1 MIKKVRE
8 KTKGWQIHKQLIV
21 LILLTGMVS
30 VLLFEVLWLNKWNI
44 YEYVRQIPGLH
55 DVSLDEDFWEDLRA
69 EATKYDIPS
78 SEDDKAGIKKIQP
91 FLEQGDKYTGIYI
104 YALKEGN
111 YITGRFPKVLENAA
125 FSTFFD
131 MGYQLTGGEGEETYE
146 FPMKFKNGYATVMVW
161 FYHRVRFI
169 YPYCIFSLTVSIGLF
184 FTVILFFI
192 KKKMNLVAE
201 LKDEILRMAAG
212 NLRDSI
218 PNMGQD
224 EIGIIAEE
232 LDNLRAA
239 LQDTLVREKES
250 RRANQDL
257 ITAMSHD
264 LRTPLTILNG
274 YLEVLRLNRNPEM
287 HEEYLKRCLQ
297 KTSDI
302 REMTD
307 RMFEYALVFEEGEE
321 PKVKEIPIKFFRD
334 CINEHSDF
342 IRLAGFQT
350 EMEYTYVERWI
361 TGDKGMIK
369 RILSNLFSN
378 KKETLY
384 LKRDS
389 HWNEKGSL
397 LAYNAL
403 LTDLNKEHELYET
416 VPVLRTKTEIG
427 DLNKMI
433 YPMWSQPEWNYDYQ
447 YKKNYTYTSDT
458 KSVED
463 AYITTTNKKAQ
474 GSLLMFRD
482 SFGNTL
488 LPWMAQSY
496 EKVVFSKEMPYPLE
510 KYMQES
516 KADTVIIEKVERNLK
531 DFITDPP
538 MLTPSETKL
547 SGEAKQVET
556 KTTVHVGVSEA
567 DTAYTEVYG
576 KLDSKYVT
584 PGMKVYIAVGE
595 DSDQHIY
602 QAYLV
607 NAASSDDSL
616 DTTTTQYRLYL
627 PQETVDTKTKVQVY
641 VESEQGLYLVG
652 QSLKGE

>member
-1 MIKKVRE
+1 M
-8 KTKGWQIHKQLIV
+8 
-21 LILLTGMVS
+21 
-30 VLLFEVLWLNKWNI
+30 
-44 YEYVRQIPGLH
+44 
-55 DVSLDEDFWEDLRA
+55 
-69 EATKYDIPS
+69 
-78 SEDDKAGIKKIQP
+78 
-91 FLEQGDKYTGIYI
+91 
-104 YALKEGN
+104 
-111 YITGRFPKVLENAA
+111 
-125 FSTFFD
+125 
-131 MGYQLTGGEGEETYE
+131 
-146 FPMKFKNGYATVMVW
+146 
-161 FYHRVRFI
+161 
-169 YPYCIFSLTVSIGLF
+169 
-184 FTVILFFI
+184 
-192 KKKMNLVAE
+192 
-201 LKDEILRMAAG
+201 
-212 NLRDSI
+212 
-218 PNMGQD
+218 
-224 EIGIIAEE
+224 
-232 LDNLRAA
+232 
-239 LQDTLVREKES
+239 
-250 RRANQDL
+250 
-257 ITAMSHD
+257 
-264 LRTPLTILNG
+264 
-274 YLEVLRLNRNPEM
+274 
-287 HEEYLKRCLQ
+287 
-297 KTSDI
+297 
-302 REMTD
+302 
-307 RMFEYALVFEEGEE
+307 
-321 PKVKEIPIKFFRD
+321 
-334 CINEHSDF
+334 
-342 IRLAGFQT
+342 
-350 EMEYTYVERWI
+350 
-361 TGDKGMIK
+361 
-369 RILSNLFSN
+369 
-378 KKETLY
+378 
-384 LKRDS
+384 KRDS

-447 YKKNYTYTSDT
+447 YKKNYAYTSDT

-463 AYITTTNKKAQ
+463 AYIMTTNKKAQ

-496 EKVVFSKEMPYPLE
+496 EKAVFSKEMPYPLE

-567 DTAYTEVYG
+567 DTAYTEVSG
-576 KLDSKYVT
+576 KLDPKYVT

-607 NAASSDDSL
+607 NDDSSDNSL

>member
-8 KTKGWQIHKQLIV
+8 KTKSWQIHKQLIV

-30 VLLFEVLWLNKWNI
+30 VLLFEVLWLSKWNI

-184 FTVILFFI
+184 FSVILFFI

-212 NLRDSI
+212 NLRDSV

-378 KKETLY
+378 I
-384 LKRDS
+384 LKYGDKS
-389 HWNEKGSL
+389 SPVFIKGSFTKQSYIL
-397 LAYNAL
+397 EISN
-403 LTDLNKEHELYET
+403 T
-416 VPVLRTKTEIG
+416 VKQQNTGVESNHIG
-427 DLNKMI
+427 LM
-433 YPMWSQPEWNYDYQ
+433 
-447 YKKNYTYTSDT
+447 
-458 KSVED
+458 SVEKMMHQLGGES
-463 AYITTTNKKAQ
+463 TFSEKNGLFSVELKF
-474 GSLLMFRD
+474 SL
-482 SFGNTL
+482 
-488 LPWMAQSY
+488 
-496 EKVVFSKEMPYPLE
+496 
-510 KYMQES
+510 
-516 KADTVIIEKVERNLK
+516 
-531 DFITDPP
+531 
-538 MLTPSETKL
+538 
-547 SGEAKQVET
+547 
-556 KTTVHVGVSEA
+556 VH
-567 DTAYTEVYG
+567 
-576 KLDSKYVT
+576 
-584 PGMKVYIAVGE
+584 
-595 DSDQHIY
+595 
-602 QAYLV
+602 
-607 NAASSDDSL
+607 
-616 DTTTTQYRLYL
+616 
-627 PQETVDTKTKVQVY
+627 
-641 VESEQGLYLVG
+641 
-652 QSLKGE
+652 